1 MKNFFSIVSPPTF
14 HLAPRPL
21 SCGCSFWAL
30 CGELPVNK
38 NLLVHLS
45 QWKGPNT
52 LDVLT
57 PNHLLAMK
65 SSVILYLPSKF
76 ERADVYSRKGW
87 HWGQRLTDEFWQ
99 CWKKGY
105 LKSPQVRQ
113 KWTTPQR
120 NIQGGEIVIKK
131 DESIPRSTWKLDT
144 RSCRPSRWR
153 RLSGSCWSSLNLVL
167 VSIVHW
173 SRNSCRFFDRVFNV
187 LGFLTLLSLG
197 AIPSVEGELRGPF
210 VLVFQANL
218 FRFMVIG
225 RLAPTKF
232 ILSFPRMLSCAS
244 RGVWLVLSGDE

>member
-1 MKNFFSIVSPPTF
+1 M
-14 HLAPRPL
+14 
-21 SCGCSFWAL
+21 
-30 CGELPVNK
+30 
-38 NLLVHLS
+38 S
-45 QWKGPNT
+45 QWKGSNT

-65 SSVILYLPSKF
+65 SSVILSLPSKF

-105 LKSPQVRQ
+105 LKSLQVRQ

-131 DESIPRSTWKLDT
+131 DKSIPRNTWKLDT

-153 RLSGSCWSSLNLVL
+153 RLYICAEGQSGSCWSSLNLVL

-173 SRNSCRFFDRVFNV
+173 SRNSCRIFDRVFIV

-197 AIPSVEGELRGPF
+197 AIPSVEGELPGPF

-218 FRFMVIG
+218 FRFIVIG
-225 RLAPTKF
+225 RLTPTKF

-244 RGVWLVLSGDE
+244 HGVWLVLSMNSSFFVWGFGGREVLRWIDFCLFVSIFCYFTG